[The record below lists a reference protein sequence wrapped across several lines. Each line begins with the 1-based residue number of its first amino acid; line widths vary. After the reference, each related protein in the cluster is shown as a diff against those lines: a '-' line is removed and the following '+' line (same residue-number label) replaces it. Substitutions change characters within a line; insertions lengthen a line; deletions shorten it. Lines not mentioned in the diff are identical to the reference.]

1 MISEKDLAEL
11 ENIPYEQR
19 IERVE
24 KLLEGKTEPRAF
36 ELGLLLAL
44 KMGQEIREGK
54 ELGSESGDLV
64 ASWNGKFPESVVEE
78 AIAFAKEFLM
88 NPAKIAEKIKSG
100 MLKAAEKGDPPL
112 KGATRTKATSSQVLS
127 AGSETGM
134 TSEAAES
141 TDEDSSPTCHPE
153 RSDSE
158 VEGSN
163 EAQNG

>member
-11 ENIPYEQR
+11 ENIPYEER
-19 IERVE
+19 VKRVE
-24 KLLEGKTEPRAF
+24 KLLEGKSEPRAF

-64 ASWNGKFPESVVEE
+64 ASWNGKHPDSVVEE

-100 MLKAAEKGDPPL
+100 VIARSESDEAIHNADKQDDGD
-112 KGATRTKATSSQVLS
+112 KS
-127 AGSETGM
+127 A
-134 TSEAAES
+134 
-141 TDEDSSPTCHPE
+141 D
-153 RSDSE
+153 
-158 VEGSN
+158 

>member
-11 ENIPYEQR
+11 ENIPYEKR

-24 KLLEGKTEPRAF
+24 KLLEGKSEPRAF

-64 ASWNGKFPESVVEE
+64 ASWNGRFPESIVEE

-88 NPAKIAEKIKSG
+88 NPAKLAEKIKNNVI
-100 MLKAAEKGDPPL
+100 A
-112 KGATRTKATSSQVLS
+112 
-127 AGSETGM
+127 
-134 TSEAAES
+134 
-141 TDEDSSPTCHPE
+141 
-153 RSDSE
+153 RSNSD
-158 VEGSN
+158 

>member
-64 ASWNGKFPESVVEE
+64 ASWSGKHPDSVVEE
-78 AIAFAKEFLM
+78 AIAFAKEFLT
-88 NPAKIAEKIKSG
+88 NPNGIAEKIKSNVIARS
-100 MLKAAEKGDPPL
+100 KSDEAIHNADKQDDGD
-112 KGATRTKATSSQVLS
+112 KS
-127 AGSETGM
+127 AG
-134 TSEAAES
+134 EA
-141 TDEDSSPTCHPE
+141 
-153 RSDSE
+153 
-158 VEGSN
+158 SN
-163 EAQNG
+163 G

>member
-11 ENIPYEQR
+11 EKIPFEQR

-24 KLLEGKTEPRAF
+24 KLLEGKSEPRAF

-64 ASWNGKFPESVVEE
+64 ASWSGKHPDSVVEE

-88 NPAKIAEKIKSG
+88 NPAKIADGIKQG
-100 MLKAAEKGDPPL
+100 VAKQAASADADSHQHDNQEA
-112 KGATRTKATSSQVLS
+112 GADADLRQHDIWLTSSQFRQHRRGRLR
-127 AGSETGM
+127 A
-134 TSEAAES
+134 
-141 TDEDSSPTCHPE
+141 
-153 RSDSE
+153 
-158 VEGSN
+158 
-163 EAQNG
+163 

>member
-1 MISEKDLAEL
+1 MISEKDLTEL
-11 ENIPYEQR
+11 EKIPYEQR

-64 ASWNGKFPESVVEE
+64 ASWSGKHPDSVVEE

-88 NPAKIAEKIKSG
+88 NPAKLAEKIKSG
-100 MLKAAEKGDPPL
+100 
-112 KGATRTKATSSQVLS
+112 VLS
-127 AGSETGM
+127 SKE
-134 TSEAAES
+134 E
-141 TDEDSSPTCHPE
+141 E
-153 RSDSE
+153 RSPAKPGKT
-158 VEGSN
+158 EGGDATATDSN

>member
-11 ENIPYEQR
+11 ENIPFEQR

-64 ASWNGKFPESVVEE
+64 ASWSGKHPDSVVEE

-88 NPAKIAEKIKSG
+88 NPAKLAEKIKAGVTAAKNADADRSLSQRNSG
-100 MLKAAEKGDPPL
+100 DQHDSNEKGGP
-112 KGATRTKATSSQVLS
+112 
-127 AGSETGM
+127 GSEAGKT
-134 TSEAAES
+134 EN
-141 TDEDSSPTCHPE
+141 DE
-153 RSDSE
+153 
-158 VEGSN
+158 GN
-163 EAQNG
+163 EAENG

>member
-24 KLLEGKTEPRAF
+24 KLLEGKAEPRAF

-54 ELGSESGDLV
+54 ELGSESGELV
-64 ASWNGKFPESVVEE
+64 ASWNGKHPDSVVEE

-88 NPAKIAEKIKSG
+88 NPAKLAEKIKTG
-100 MLKAAEKGDPPL
+100 MLKVEEKQKDEPG
-112 KGATRTKATSSQVLS
+112 
-127 AGSETGM
+127 
-134 TSEAAES
+134 EA
-141 TDEDSSPTCHPE
+141 
-153 RSDSE
+153 
-158 VEGSN
+158 SN
-163 EAQNG
+163 G

>member
-24 KLLEGKTEPRAF
+24 KLLEGKSEPRAF

-64 ASWNGKFPESVVEE
+64 ASWNGKHPDSVVEE
-78 AIAFAKEFLM
+78 AIAFAKEFLT
-88 NPAKIAEKIKSG
+88 NPAKLAENIKQG
-100 MLKAAEKGDPPL
+100 LQKKEAGEDKPQQAEG
-112 KGATRTKATSSQVLS
+112 
-127 AGSETGM
+127 
-134 TSEAAES
+134 
-141 TDEDSSPTCHPE
+141 
-153 RSDSE
+153 
-158 VEGSN
+158 N

>member
-11 ENIPYEQR
+11 EKIPYEQR

-24 KLLEGKTEPRAF
+24 KLLEGKSEPRAF

-54 ELGSESGDLV
+54 ELGSTSGDLV
-64 ASWNGKFPESVVEE
+64 ASWSGKHPDSVVEE

-88 NPAKIAEKIKSG
+88 NPAKLAEKIKSG
-100 MLKAAEKGDPPL
+100 
-112 KGATRTKATSSQVLS
+112 VLS
-127 AGSETGM
+127 SDNERRSRVEPGM
-134 TSEAAES
+134 TEGTEAGM
-141 TDEDSSPTCHPE
+141 T
-153 RSDSE
+153 
-158 VEGSN
+158 EGGDAAASAGD

>member
-11 ENIPYEQR
+11 ENIPYEER
-19 IERVE
+19 VKRVE
-24 KLLEGKTEPRAF
+24 KLLEGKSEPRAF

-64 ASWNGKFPESVVEE
+64 ASWNGKHPDSVVEE

-100 MLKAAEKGDPPL
+100 
-112 KGATRTKATSSQVLS
+112 VLN
-127 AGSETGM
+127 ASEEGRSPNKSGM
-134 TSEAAES
+134 TEG
-141 TDEDSSPTCHPE
+141 
-153 RSDSE
+153 SDSATTD
-158 VEGSN
+158 GN

>member
-24 KLLEGKTEPRAF
+24 KLLEGKESPRAF

-64 ASWNGKFPESVVEE
+64 ASWNGRHPDSIIEE
-78 AIAFAKEFLM
+78 AIAFAKEFLT
-88 NPAKIAEKIKSG
+88 NPAKLAENIKQG
-100 MLKAAEKGDPPL
+100 LQKK
-112 KGATRTKATSSQVLS
+112 
-127 AGSETGM
+127 
-134 TSEAAES
+134 EAS
-141 TDEDSSPTCHPE
+141 TDQPKQAD
-153 RSDSE
+153 
-158 VEGSN
+158 GN

>member
-1 MISEKDLAEL
+1 MISEKDLTEL
-11 ENIPYEQR
+11 EKIPYEQR

-64 ASWNGKFPESVVEE
+64 ASWSGKHPDSVVEE

-88 NPAKIAEKIKSG
+88 NPAKLAEKIKSG
-100 MLKAAEKGDPPL
+100 
-112 KGATRTKATSSQVLS
+112 VLS
-127 AGSETGM
+127 SKEEEKSPAKPGITEKNEPGM
-134 TSEAAES
+134 TESDDAAA
-141 TDEDSSPTCHPE
+141 T
-153 RSDSE
+153 
-158 VEGSN
+158 EGN

>member
-1 MISEKDLAEL
+1 MISEKDLTEL

-64 ASWNGKFPESVVEE
+64 ASWSGKHPDSVVEE

-88 NPAKIAEKIKSG
+88 NPAKLAEKIKSG
-100 MLKAAEKGDPPL
+100 ML
-112 KGATRTKATSSQVLS
+112 S
-127 AGSETGM
+127 AKEDGRSPVKPGMTEGTEPGKTEGSEDGM
-134 TSEAAES
+134 TEGNEGGDAAANAG
-141 TDEDSSPTCHPE
+141 DE
-153 RSDSE
+153 
-158 VEGSN
+158 G
-163 EAQNG
+163 QNG